1 MAINMVKVHQRLQAM
16 SNRYAI
22 SEGDLFKCAV
32 VQSEEPG
39 DYDDFISAM
48 ELEIKMN
55 TVDCRIHDGD
65 VWYRGQGN

>member
-16 SNRYAI
+16 SKSRAI
-22 SEGDLFKCAV
+22 SEGDLFKCAIV
-32 VQSEEPG
+32 GSQEPG

-55 TVDCRIHDGD
+55 TVECRVHDGD